1 MLLADMLSARS
12 AVVPGTGLLLENA
25 ADLSA
30 FGRTLFDLLAQPQ
43 VIDDL
48 GARAHQRVLGL
59 LWAMSSSSAAHISFN
74 GLITV

>member
-30 FGRTLFDLLAQPQ
+30 FGRTLLDLLAQPQ
-43 VIDDL
+43 VIDSRCA
-48 GARAHQRVLGL
+48 GSPARARGFVGDEHLKRCAYL
-59 LWAMSSSSAAHISFN
+59 L
-74 GLITV
+74 